1 MEMKLKADARSSR
14 MSNENY
20 LLNKKVKIY
29 QPEGFY
35 RASSDAVWL
44 SAAVNK
50 VKKGDNI
57 LDVGSGTGAVSLCLA
72 ERFKNS
78 EISITG
84 IELQSVLAESATH
97 SAIANGFK
105 FVNFINSNIFQNDL
119 KPCSFA
125 HVITNPPY
133 AENDMPSPNKSKATA
148 HNFQYADLSGWLN
161 FCIKMLKPQGCFYI
175 INRAEALEEIIRCI
189 SGKVGKIEVIPL
201 YSKTSQKAKRIIIR
215 AQKDSKAPLVVHSG
229 IIVHN
234 DDGSYSDKAE
244 KILRLGEAI

>member
-84 IELQSVLAESATH
+84 IELQSVLAESATQ
-97 SAIANGFK
+97 SAITNGFK

-133 AENDMPSPNKSKATA
+133 AENDMPSPNESKATA

-161 FCIKMLKPQGCFYI
+161 FCIKMLRPQGMFYI
-175 INRAEALEEIIRCI
+175 INRAEAIESIISHI
-189 SGKVGKIEVIPL
+189 SGKLGAIEVFLL
-201 YSKTSQKAKRIIIR
+201 YSKEEQKAKRVVVR
-215 AQKDSKAPLVVHSG
+215 AKKDSKTPLVIHSP
-229 IIVHN
+229 IFVHN
-234 DDGSYSDKAE
+234 KDGSYSEKAE
-244 KILRLGEAI
+244 EILRQGLSI